1 GIRDARRRRARGA
14 AGVRGGAAAGG
25 GQVPE
30 RGGAELRLVRTLPR
44 EDAARPVAVRVRLR
58 DARRPHQPRTPEEA
72 LARVRRRLRSAVR
85 SPTLMRRSGNGGTTP
100 WPRDPLL
107 VARRLEPASP

>member
-1 GIRDARRRRARGA
+1 RRACGA
-14 AGVRGGAAAGG
+14 AGVRGGAAAEG

-44 EDAARPVAVRVRLR
+44 EDAARPVAVRLRLR

-72 LARVRRRLRSAVR
+72 LARIRRRLRGPDGVTNGRPTRRVR
-85 SPTLMRRSGNGGTTP
+85 EPKANARDSRPTRLDPCLRSVT
-100 WPRDPLL
+100 
-107 VARRLEPASP
+107 RLCQRI

>member
-1 GIRDARRRRARGA
+1 
-14 AGVRGGAAAGG
+14 GG

-44 EDAARPVAVRVRLR
+44 EDAARPVAVRLRLR

-72 LARVRRRLRSAVR
+72 LARVRRRLRGPDGVTNGRPARRVR
-85 SPTLMRRSGNGGTTP
+85 EPKAQRPVPGP
-100 WPRDPLL
+100 P
-107 VARRLEPASP
+107 RLEPVSPRRSRLRHAPPVRLAQTR